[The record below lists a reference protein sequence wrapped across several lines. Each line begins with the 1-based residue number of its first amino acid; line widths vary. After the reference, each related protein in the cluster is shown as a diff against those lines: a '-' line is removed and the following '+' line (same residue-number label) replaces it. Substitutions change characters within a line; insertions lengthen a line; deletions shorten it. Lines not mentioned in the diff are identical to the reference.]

1 MSTWEAE
8 EEGLHHII
16 NIFHISIIK
25 YITAKA
31 AIKQYPVSK
40 QTNKKKKK
48 KKKGKLEAGCGCT
61 PAVTEFK
68 DRWRKEYLT

>member
-48 KKKGKLEAGCGCT
+48 KKKGSWKLGVVAHLQSQSSKTDGGRNT
-61 PAVTEFK
+61 
-68 DRWRKEYLT
+68 